1 MTSRITKLLAALV
14 VGLVWGSS
22 AYAGC
27 TNAQLAGTWEAVF
40 SDGNSCRLVLNKEGE
55 VLIDELNLS
64 VCFDPFRGATA
75 PDEGSSGVTSD
86 CSVTFDL
93 VVEGV
98 NVQMYGRLAEP
109 RNIGAGFFVAFV
121 PDVFADKGSFNLV
134 RVQ

>member
-1 MTSRITKLLAALV
+1 MDSRIAKFLATLL
-14 VGLVWGSS
+14 VGLAWVSS

-27 TNAQLAGTWEAVF
+27 TNAQLAGTWEVVF
-40 SDGNSCRLVLNKEGE
+40 SDGNSCRLVVDKEGE
-55 VLIDELNLS
+55 VLIDELDLS

-75 PDEGSSGVTSD
+75 PDEGSSAVTSD

-98 NVQMYGRLAEP
+98 NVQMYGRLSEP
-109 RNIGAGFFVAFV
+109 RNVGAGFYVAFV

-134 RVQ
+134 RVE